1 MGIDTISIETRI
13 LINSQ
18 LLKIAGLNATL
29 GKDSKL
35 CEKTEVRKSI
45 NECLNEIKKLDLEFW
60 EEIVPDKKDKI

>member
-35 CEKTEVRKSI
+35 CEKAEVRKRI
-45 NECLNEIKKLDLEFW
+45 NECLSEIKKLDLEFW

>member
-35 CEKTEVRKSI
+35 CEKAEVRKSI